1 MTFLLTADTPVHSFR
16 LDLTPQSVLDVGDA
30 IFHGVNVAPGS
41 AVPSDGDPRIDRA
54 LPGFL
59 FTCGPDHIRHP
70 VPIEGASDGRRY
82 PLHGSLSSHPAQDIL
97 IEEDEGEIACE
108 GRIPVALAHGGRAE
122 LTRRWRADRRTGH
135 ITLDD
140 TITNTGETAWPRFG
154 MYHINFGTGLFD
166 ENTRLTGAMLPG
178 GSLPWRFDEGDMK
191 IFCVPAAETAATRH
205 CCRAV
210 RRNRNRSRQ
219 PPALPG
225 RALPG
230 RALPGQPA
238 APAWPLRVQQAAPML
253 PAQSIPWPLAPASLR
268 PGRTAR
274 RAHRSGGR
282 RWRTSPW
289 PRRRGRRYPWTVPAA
304 ERRVCRARSSA
315 P

>member
-1 MTFLLTADTPVHSFR
+1 MTFVLTADTPAHSFR
-16 LDLTPQSVLDVGDA
+16 IDLTPQSVLDVGSA
-30 IFHGVNVAPGS
+30 VFHEVNVAPGS
-41 AVPSDGDPRIDRA
+41 AVPSDGDPRIDKA

-122 LTRRWRADRRTGH
+122 LARRWRADRRTGH

-191 IFCVPAAETAATRH
+191 IFCVPAAETAQHGWAEI
-205 CCRAV
+205 AV
-210 RRNRNRSRQ
+210 G
-219 PPALPG
+219 P
-225 RALPG
+225 
-230 RALPGQPA
+230 
-238 APAWPLRVQQAAPML
+238 
-253 PAQSIPWPLAPASLR
+253 IASL
-268 PGRTAR
+268 
-274 RAHRSGGR
+274 GGR
-282 RWRTSPW
+282 SVHIRFRTDTLPHLQVWRNQSPGCAVLGIE
-289 PRRRGRRYPWTVPAA
+289 PVSHRLAA
-304 ERRVCRARSSA
+304 RADLIAAGDAPDFAPGESA
-315 P
+315 GYGLAFEVR